1 VASPRGPADRVG
13 PLSEEKKSLNSIT
26 SERTFAKLHG
36 EPDSPA
42 PDSAPSAPSAPSATG
57 PSAPPAPGPPAPSGP
72 GRAAAGPAVWIATV
86 GGVGFGPWA
95 PGTWGSLLAGVVF
108 CLGLHRLDA
117 ALYGLC
123 LVGLAGLGVWASTA
137 AERYF
142 GRHDDGRIVIDEFVG
157 QLIALFPLVL
167 LHEVSL
173 GGLRIP
179 GLESTPARNID
190 FWWMLVVTGFVAF
203 RWFDIRKPGP
213 VKWAEERFER
223 GAGVMADDIV
233 AGFLAAIVVMFPAYV
248 LVAIRFPPCRARC
261 TRRFNFAVKFLV
273 NGPRRSEIF
282 PEFRACLRRG
292 RARAVG

>member
-1 VASPRGPADRVG
+1 
-13 PLSEEKKSLNSIT
+13 
-26 SERTFAKLHG
+26 
-36 EPDSPA
+36 
-42 PDSAPSAPSAPSATG
+42 
-57 PSAPPAPGPPAPSGP
+57 
-72 GRAAAGPAVWIATV
+72 VWIATV

-248 LVAIRFPPCRARC
+248 LVAMKLNADMHPPLPAVQGAVHAAFQFCGQVSGQWAGEVGDISRVPSLLASGASARGG
-261 TRRFNFAVKFLV
+261 LI
-273 NGPRRSEIF
+273 G
-282 PEFRACLRRG
+282 
-292 RARAVG
+292 